1 MSWTAGILFVSWFCI
16 VSVTEAAL
24 GTSCNETADPSNCA
38 ATESCTNSI
47 CVCSNGY
54 FDVSGKC
61 ESNSISVTL
70 QADSTSIVYG
80 SSVVLTA
87 TITSAVPVD
96 TVKWQKEEMNIDI
109 NQEKYTQ
116 SNVVSNKITLT
127 IMYLVTNDGG
137 SYRVQVNNFAGITSS
152 WSTPVTLTVTGV
164 VPTVTVPGKITETDT
179 TVTIDC
185 TASVSQGSPA
195 LTAVYW
201 LLNGANLTSSQSNK
215 YSGGNLNTKS
225 LTINSIGPTDAG
237 EYRCVATN
245 FVGSTNSLQSVTL
258 APPSDVHISTSQFVD
273 PIYIG
278 SSITITGSFT
288 SNLRTEN
295 KWQKLIGAELTDI
308 DITDERYAGSS
319 LASPTPKLVITKVD
333 LIDRT
338 SFRLVVTNRVGFNQS
353 ESITLNV
360 VDGSISVTLTP
371 PSISVK
377 YGEDVTLT
385 ATIESPATVTN
396 IKWQKVSGGSA
407 SDLDINLDK
416 YTQTDSGPGTVT
428 LMIKNVEFTDSGNY
442 RVQVSNAAGT
452 TKTSNQVS
460 LNVKALEFNDNCTNT
475 VSCNSSIHLECSN
488 KKCLCVSNYYHKEQV
503 CYADS
508 ISVTLQADSNSIF
521 YGSSVVLTA
530 TITSAVPVD
539 TVIWQK
545 EEMNIDITQ
554 EKYTQSNV
562 ESNKITLTITN
573 LVTNDGGSYRVQV
586 NNSAGIIS
594 GWSTPVTLTV
604 TGVKPTVTVPGTI
617 TETDTTVTIDC
628 TSSVSQGSPALTAV
642 YWLLNGANLS
652 SSESNKYS
660 GGNLNTQSLT
670 INSIG
675 PTDAGEYR
683 CVATNLVG
691 STNSLQSVTLAPP
704 SDVHISTSQ
713 SVDPIYIGSSIT
725 ITGSF
730 TSKLHTENKWQKQI
744 GAEFTDIDITDGRY
758 AGSSLASPTP
768 KLVITKVDLI
778 DGTSFKFVVTNR
790 VGFNQSESIT
800 LNVVDGS
807 ISVTLTPPSI
817 SVKYGEDVTLTATI
831 ESPATVTNIKWQ
843 KVSGGSA
850 SDLDINLDKYTQTDS
865 GSGTV
870 TLMIKNVEFT
880 DSGNYRVQVSNAAG
894 TIKTSNQVSLNVK
907 ALEFNDNC
915 TNTVSCNSSIH
926 LECSNKKCL
935 CVSNYYHKEQ
945 LCYAMSSAP
954 TNLAIDEIRSRGFI
968 IIFNR
973 PDNVNGFLAAYKIV
987 ISEGGNCVQQ
997 ILVLGHCS
1005 ICMST
1010 DGCPPPIN
1018 YTVPNITNYDVSYTA
1033 DGLDPCTHYLVKV
1046 VAING
1051 KGEGHPVNKT
1061 VWTDEEVPL
1070 QPRQIT
1076 ASNVQSSSL
1085 TLAWTLPDP
1094 SPGNTTY
1101 TIYIYEGTDDVGSNF
1116 LMKDSTKVYG
1126 FETKM
1131 LSVTGLK
1138 EYWPYKFQVNAAT
1151 EKGNRTSD
1159 FSSVFKTKLAVIKND
1174 ETTSKSSII
1183 GSIVAV
1189 VLVVAVVVIGIF
1201 IWKRNRRHKEYKEQA
1216 ITYADL
1222 NLDERTKVD
1231 QPYSLLEHG
1240 RTVKNKS
1247 VPLNSFYDNVV
1258 DLLNNNRQKL
1268 TKEYYDLLQDTERSA
1283 STAATSKNNIS
1294 KNRGNIIPYDFN
1306 RVKLCLPGAS
1316 DYIDASVMLDK
1327 CYILTSYPI
1336 AKTFGIFWQM
1346 IWEQSVST
1354 IVVITEQNDARESWY
1369 FSDNEGTVR
1378 TIERINVELLAK
1390 FQSSESV
1397 TMRKI
1402 KLSRGKHSKVVN
1414 HFHVISLE
1422 MTDLPDQIL
1431 ALINTVTQNNVKNIG
1446 PQVVHGECTGID
1458 NSGVYIAVD
1467 HAVKSVVSG
1476 GNEIDVYGTART
1488 VMKERMFSISS
1499 LEQYSAIYTCLQKYV
1514 QNSPACKNDATGAY
1528 EYLP

>member
-1 MSWTAGILFVSWFCI
+1 M
-16 VSVTEAAL
+16 
-24 GTSCNETADPSNCA
+24 
-38 ATESCTNSI
+38 
-47 CVCSNGY
+47 
-54 FDVSGKC
+54 
-61 ESNSISVTL
+61 
-70 QADSTSIVYG
+70 Q
-80 SSVVLTA
+80 
-87 TITSAVPVD
+87 
-96 TVKWQKEEMNIDI
+96 
-109 NQEKYTQ
+109 
-116 SNVVSNKITLT
+116 
-127 IMYLVTNDGG
+127 
-137 SYRVQVNNFAGITSS
+137 
-152 WSTPVTLTVTGV
+152 
-164 VPTVTVPGKITETDT
+164 
-179 TVTIDC
+179 
-185 TASVSQGSPA
+185 
-195 LTAVYW
+195 
-201 LLNGANLTSSQSNK
+201 
-215 YSGGNLNTKS
+215 
-225 LTINSIGPTDAG
+225 
-237 EYRCVATN
+237 
-245 FVGSTNSLQSVTL
+245 
-258 APPSDVHISTSQFVD
+258 
-273 PIYIG
+273 
-278 SSITITGSFT
+278 
-288 SNLRTEN
+288 
-295 KWQKLIGAELTDI
+295 
-308 DITDERYAGSS
+308 
-319 LASPTPKLVITKVD
+319 
-333 LIDRT
+333 
-338 SFRLVVTNRVGFNQS
+338 
-353 ESITLNV
+353 
-360 VDGSISVTLTP
+360 
-371 PSISVK
+371 
-377 YGEDVTLT
+377 
-385 ATIESPATVTN
+385 
-396 IKWQKVSGGSA
+396 
-407 SDLDINLDK
+407 
-416 YTQTDSGPGTVT
+416 
-428 LMIKNVEFTDSGNY
+428 
-442 RVQVSNAAGT
+442 
-452 TKTSNQVS
+452 
-460 LNVKALEFNDNCTNT
+460 
-475 VSCNSSIHLECSN
+475 
-488 KKCLCVSNYYHKEQV
+488 
-503 CYADS
+503 
-508 ISVTLQADSNSIF
+508 
-521 YGSSVVLTA
+521 
-530 TITSAVPVD
+530 
-539 TVIWQK
+539 
-545 EEMNIDITQ
+545 
-554 EKYTQSNV
+554 
-562 ESNKITLTITN
+562 
-573 LVTNDGGSYRVQV
+573 
-586 NNSAGIIS
+586 
-594 GWSTPVTLTV
+594 
-604 TGVKPTVTVPGTI
+604 
-617 TETDTTVTIDC
+617 
-628 TSSVSQGSPALTAV
+628 
-642 YWLLNGANLS
+642 
-652 SSESNKYS
+652 
-660 GGNLNTQSLT
+660 
-670 INSIG
+670 
-675 PTDAGEYR
+675 
-683 CVATNLVG
+683 
-691 STNSLQSVTLAPP
+691 
-704 SDVHISTSQ
+704 
-713 SVDPIYIGSSIT
+713 
-725 ITGSF
+725 
-730 TSKLHTENKWQKQI
+730 
-744 GAEFTDIDITDGRY
+744 
-758 AGSSLASPTP
+758 
-768 KLVITKVDLI
+768 
-778 DGTSFKFVVTNR
+778 
-790 VGFNQSESIT
+790 
-800 LNVVDGS
+800 
-807 ISVTLTPPSI
+807 
-817 SVKYGEDVTLTATI
+817 
-831 ESPATVTNIKWQ
+831 
-843 KVSGGSA
+843 
-850 SDLDINLDKYTQTDS
+850 
-865 GSGTV
+865 
-870 TLMIKNVEFT
+870 
-880 DSGNYRVQVSNAAG
+880 
-894 TIKTSNQVSLNVK
+894 
-907 ALEFNDNC
+907 
-915 TNTVSCNSSIH
+915 
-926 LECSNKKCL
+926 
-935 CVSNYYHKEQ
+935 
-945 LCYAMSSAP
+945 
-954 TNLAIDEIRSRGFI
+954 
-968 IIFNR
+968 
-973 PDNVNGFLAAYKIV
+973 
-987 ISEGGNCVQQ
+987 
-997 ILVLGHCS
+997 
-1005 ICMST
+1005 ST

-1446 PQVVHGECTGID
+1446 PQVVHGGCTGID

-1467 HAVKSVVSG
+1467 HVVKSVVSG
-1476 GNEIDVYGTART
+1476 GNEIDVYGTTRT

>member
-1 MSWTAGILFVSWFCI
+1 MLMM
-16 VSVTEAAL
+16 
-24 GTSCNETADPSNCA
+24 
-38 ATESCTNSI
+38 
-47 CVCSNGY
+47 
-54 FDVSGKC
+54 FD
-61 ESNSISVTL
+61 
-70 QADSTSIVYG
+70 
-80 SSVVLTA
+80 
-87 TITSAVPVD
+87 
-96 TVKWQKEEMNIDI
+96 
-109 NQEKYTQ
+109 
-116 SNVVSNKITLT
+116 
-127 IMYLVTNDGG
+127 
-137 SYRVQVNNFAGITSS
+137 
-152 WSTPVTLTVTGV
+152 
-164 VPTVTVPGKITETDT
+164 
-179 TVTIDC
+179 
-185 TASVSQGSPA
+185 SP
-195 LTAVYW
+195 
-201 LLNGANLTSSQSNK
+201 
-215 YSGGNLNTKS
+215 
-225 LTINSIGPTDAG
+225 
-237 EYRCVATN
+237 
-245 FVGSTNSLQSVTL
+245 
-258 APPSDVHISTSQFVD
+258 
-273 PIYIG
+273 
-278 SSITITGSFT
+278 
-288 SNLRTEN
+288 
-295 KWQKLIGAELTDI
+295 
-308 DITDERYAGSS
+308 
-319 LASPTPKLVITKVD
+319 
-333 LIDRT
+333 
-338 SFRLVVTNRVGFNQS
+338 
-353 ESITLNV
+353 
-360 VDGSISVTLTP
+360 
-371 PSISVK
+371 
-377 YGEDVTLT
+377 
-385 ATIESPATVTN
+385 
-396 IKWQKVSGGSA
+396 
-407 SDLDINLDK
+407 
-416 YTQTDSGPGTVT
+416 
-428 LMIKNVEFTDSGNY
+428 
-442 RVQVSNAAGT
+442 
-452 TKTSNQVS
+452 
-460 LNVKALEFNDNCTNT
+460 
-475 VSCNSSIHLECSN
+475 
-488 KKCLCVSNYYHKEQV
+488 
-503 CYADS
+503 DS

-642 YWLLNGANLS
+642 YWLFKGANLS

-713 SVDPIYIGSSIT
+713 SVIPIYIGSSIT

-894 TIKTSNQVSLNVK
+894 TTKTSNQVSLNVK
-907 ALEFNDNC
+907 
-915 TNTVSCNSSIH
+915 V
-926 LECSNKKCL
+926 
-935 CVSNYYHKEQ
+935 
-945 LCYAMSSAP
+945 SSAP

-997 ILVLGHCS
+997 ILVFGHCS

-1126 FETKM
+1126 M
-1131 LSVTGLK
+1131 YHCLVCLS
-1138 EYWPYKFQVNAAT
+1138 
-1151 EKGNRTSD
+1151 
-1159 FSSVFKTKLAVIKND
+1159 I
-1174 ETTSKSSII
+1174 
-1183 GSIVAV
+1183 
-1189 VLVVAVVVIGIF
+1189 
-1201 IWKRNRRHKEYKEQA
+1201 
-1216 ITYADL
+1216 
-1222 NLDERTKVD
+1222 
-1231 QPYSLLEHG
+1231 
-1240 RTVKNKS
+1240 
-1247 VPLNSFYDNVV
+1247 
-1258 DLLNNNRQKL
+1258 
-1268 TKEYYDLLQDTERSA
+1268 
-1283 STAATSKNNIS
+1283 
-1294 KNRGNIIPYDFN
+1294 
-1306 RVKLCLPGAS
+1306 
-1316 DYIDASVMLDK
+1316 
-1327 CYILTSYPI
+1327 
-1336 AKTFGIFWQM
+1336 
-1346 IWEQSVST
+1346 
-1354 IVVITEQNDARESWY
+1354 
-1369 FSDNEGTVR
+1369 
-1378 TIERINVELLAK
+1378 
-1390 FQSSESV
+1390 
-1397 TMRKI
+1397 
-1402 KLSRGKHSKVVN
+1402 
-1414 HFHVISLE
+1414 
-1422 MTDLPDQIL
+1422 
-1431 ALINTVTQNNVKNIG
+1431 
-1446 PQVVHGECTGID
+1446 
-1458 NSGVYIAVD
+1458 
-1467 HAVKSVVSG
+1467 
-1476 GNEIDVYGTART
+1476 
-1488 VMKERMFSISS
+1488 
-1499 LEQYSAIYTCLQKYV
+1499 
-1514 QNSPACKNDATGAY
+1514 
-1528 EYLP
+1528 